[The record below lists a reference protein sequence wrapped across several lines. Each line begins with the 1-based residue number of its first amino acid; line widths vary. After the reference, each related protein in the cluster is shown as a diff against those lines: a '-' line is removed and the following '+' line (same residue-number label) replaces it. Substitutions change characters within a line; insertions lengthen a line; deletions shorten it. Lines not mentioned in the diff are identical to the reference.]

1 MTERTPEFEK
11 KKDVIFVQWT
21 APFNGSR
28 YRKIPK

>member
-1 MTERTPEFEK
+1 MTERTHEFEK
-11 KKDVIFVQWT
+11 KNVIFVQWT